1 VESPRCVLV
10 DDDTTPRPYSN
21 IVMTG
26 IVPCQAYA
34 VGDTV
39 SSHMTISTYQ
49 RTSWFDFLIMSVPR
63 ALESAFDVDL
73 AFKKGLPINYLS
85 YMGTGYVSAV
95 AVDRAL

>member
-1 VESPRCVLV
+1 
-10 DDDTTPRPYSN
+10 
-21 IVMTG
+21 M
-26 IVPCQAYA
+26 
-34 VGDTV
+34 
-39 SSHMTISTYQ
+39 
-49 RTSWFDFLIMSVPR
+49 MSVPR